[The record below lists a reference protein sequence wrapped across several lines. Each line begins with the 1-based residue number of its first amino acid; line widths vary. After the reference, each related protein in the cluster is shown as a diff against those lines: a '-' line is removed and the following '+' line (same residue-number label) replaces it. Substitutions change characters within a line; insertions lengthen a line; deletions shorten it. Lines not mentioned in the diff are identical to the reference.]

1 MKEHLAT
8 KGKGSRRSL
17 SSPSVHRVNLSAVSS
32 SSFILISAFSLCS
45 IHPKVLLYLQK
56 YGSVLLP
63 SSLPQLSGSR
73 QDLSLNSS
81 LEDNKVSANAT
92 V

>member
-17 SSPSVHRVNLSAVSS
+17 SSPSVHRVNLSAVS